1 MLKLNLPDSALKT
14 TERDGIIYVWD
25 NLRNKYVKLT
35 PEEEVRQ
42 RFVSLLIKEKNYPRG
57 LMMNEVAITL
67 NGTSKRCDS
76 VLYDRN
82 LTPVMII
89 EYKAPSVEI
98 TKAVFEQ
105 IYRYNIV
112 LKVKYLMVSN
122 GIKHYCCRID
132 YDSNK
137 CIFLNHIPE
146 YGELL

>member
-89 EYKAPSVEI
+89 EYKAPSVDI

>member
-1 MLKLNLPDSALKT
+1 MLKLNLPDSELKT

-42 RFVSLLIKEKNYPRG
+42 RFISLLIKGKSYPRG

-76 VLYDRN
+76 VLYDHN
-82 LTPVMII
+82 LNPVMII

>member
-1 MLKLNLPDSALKT
+1 MLKLNLPYSELKT

-42 RFVSLLIKEKNYPRG
+42 RFVSLLIKEKSYPRG

-98 TKAVFEQ
+98 TKTVFEQ

>member
-42 RFVSLLIKEKNYPRG
+42 RFVSLLIKEKSYPRG

>member
-1 MLKLNLPDSALKT
+1 MLKLNLPDSELKT

-42 RFVSLLIKEKNYPRG
+42 RFVSLLIKEKSYPRG

-89 EYKAPSVEI
+89 EYKAPCVEI

>member
-42 RFVSLLIKEKNYPRG
+42 RFVSLLIKEKSYPRG

-82 LTPVMII
+82 LNPVMII

>member
-42 RFVSLLIKEKNYPRG
+42 RFISLLIKEKSYPRG

-82 LTPVMII
+82 MTPVMII
-89 EYKAPSVEI
+89 EYKAPCVEI
-98 TKAVFEQ
+98 TKTVFEQ

-146 YGELL
+146 YRELL

>member
-42 RFVSLLIKEKNYPRG
+42 RFISLLIKEKSYPRG

-82 LTPVMII
+82 LNPVMII

-112 LKVKYLMVSN
+112 MKVKYLMVSN